1 MAAAKT
7 YLSICVLSA
16 LLCAGG
22 PGLIGAGEIRGRV
35 DLNGSWEFQLDAANE
50 GLAHKWF
57 QTEQPFAHSIS
68 VPGAWQAQGF
78 GKPEGNLRHQYAGAA
93 WYRRKIAIP
102 PSWRG
107 RRVTLVIG
115 GAHRRTTAFVNGM
128 EAGKHDGF
136 SAPFSFDVT
145 EAVQPGA
152 ENTVVLRIENPQVT
166 IEESPDKQEPALPT
180 GMLNYIAN
188 WGGIYGNVALES
200 EPQTRIDS
208 LLVLPNI
215 QRRAVSFR
223 VKVVSQGASGPAS
236 IRITT
241 PGAEPVT
248 REISPA
254 KDGAE
259 ATLTVALPHAP
270 LWTPDDP
277 HLLTA
282 EVQLLEN
289 GRVIDRVRQRFG
301 MREISARGNALLL
314 NGKPIYLRGYG
325 DDNIEVL
332 SGFPPSSRGEWIRRL
347 QLAKSFG
354 FNAVRFHSMVPPEE
368 FFFAADE
375 VGMLVMAELPAAY
388 TQYFFAHQAFL
399 KRELVDVLTAYRNHP
414 SLLSLAFGNEF
425 NLKWLKSDTDR
436 TAFLAAVGHFYEA
449 AKEIAPATLI
459 LSNDGFD
466 MRPTD
471 MVSLFGNPPDDRPTV
486 RHEFG
491 QYYCSLPDIGLI
503 DRFTGVMIP
512 EWLEAKKKWVNASGL
527 GESYPRYLRNSWK
540 LQQLGRKYQIERA
553 RADGRVTGYHYW
565 LLVDFPGGTGE
576 GDSWE
581 EGWFDYFWEPKGV
594 TPAEGREINSPV
606 LLMIDAGVDARTL
619 RAGEPKKVSV
629 RLSNYGA
636 SVIRG
641 GGFSWKLLDGNTSV
655 AGGSSKIDAE
665 LGTVSKIAELSLRT
679 APLSAA
685 KKLQLVLRLETPSG
699 AFENRWDFWAFP
711 EPATPRPA
719 VPVAAAAGVAQLRES
734 HPWISAAGGSL
745 PPDGL
750 LITDSLSADA
760 RAHLR
765 AGGRVWLML
774 RATEQRRGVPFFPA
788 DGGAFGTLVRD
799 HPALSGMPHAD
810 YCDLQFYNL
819 INGAYPLPIDG
830 WPKETEPMIGGIR
843 TTSEFLSKMK
853 NLSRIAFA
861 VEGNAGGGK
870 LLITTLR
877 LTDKPEH
884 PEARAMLDSLLRY
897 AAGGA
902 FNPRVDIPESALTQF
917 ETD

>member
-1 MAAAKT
+1 
-7 YLSICVLSA
+7 
-16 LLCAGG
+16 
-22 PGLIGAGEIRGRV
+22 
-35 DLNGSWEFQLDAANE
+35 
-50 GLAHKWF
+50 
-57 QTEQPFAHSIS
+57 
-68 VPGAWQAQGF
+68 
-78 GKPEGNLRHQYAGAA
+78 
-93 WYRRKIAIP
+93 
-102 PSWRG
+102 
-107 RRVTLVIG
+107 
-115 GAHRRTTAFVNGM
+115 
-128 EAGKHDGF
+128 
-136 SAPFSFDVT
+136 
-145 EAVQPGA
+145 
-152 ENTVVLRIENPQVT
+152 
-166 IEESPDKQEPALPT
+166 
-180 GMLNYIAN
+180 
-188 WGGIYGNVALES
+188 
-200 EPQTRIDS
+200 
-208 LLVLPNI
+208 
-215 QRRAVSFR
+215 
-223 VKVVSQGASGPAS
+223 
-236 IRITT
+236 
-241 PGAEPVT
+241 
-248 REISPA
+248 
-254 KDGAE
+254 
-259 ATLTVALPHAP
+259 
-270 LWTPDDP
+270 
-277 HLLTA
+277 
-282 EVQLLEN
+282 
-289 GRVIDRVRQRFG
+289 
-301 MREISARGNALLL
+301 
-314 NGKPIYLRGYG
+314 
-325 DDNIEVL
+325 
-332 SGFPPSSRGEWIRRL
+332 
-347 QLAKSFG
+347 
-354 FNAVRFHSMVPPEE
+354 
-368 FFFAADE
+368 
-375 VGMLVMAELPAAY
+375 
-388 TQYFFAHQAFL
+388 
-399 KRELVDVLTAYRNHP
+399 
-414 SLLSLAFGNEF
+414 
-425 NLKWLKSDTDR
+425 
-436 TAFLAAVGHFYEA
+436 
-449 AKEIAPATLI
+449 
-459 LSNDGFD
+459 
-466 MRPTD
+466 
-471 MVSLFGNPPDDRPTV
+471 
-486 RHEFG
+486 
-491 QYYCSLPDIGLI
+491 
-503 DRFTGVMIP
+503 
-512 EWLEAKKKWVNASGL
+512 
-527 GESYPRYLRNSWK
+527 
-540 LQQLGRKYQIERA
+540 
-553 RADGRVTGYHYW
+553 
-565 LLVDFPGGTGE
+565 
-576 GDSWE
+576 
-581 EGWFDYFWEPKGV
+581 
-594 TPAEGREINSPV
+594 
-606 LLMIDAGVDARTL
+606 
-619 RAGEPKKVSV
+619 
-629 RLSNYGA
+629 
-636 SVIRG
+636 VIRG